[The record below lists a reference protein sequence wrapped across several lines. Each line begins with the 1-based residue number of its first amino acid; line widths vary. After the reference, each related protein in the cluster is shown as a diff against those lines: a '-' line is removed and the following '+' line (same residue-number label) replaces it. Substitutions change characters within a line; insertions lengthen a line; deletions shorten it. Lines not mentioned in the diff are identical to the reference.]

1 MGGIVMNE
9 NEIVPTEEQKVEL
22 NINQNM
28 LILIDRYNE
37 LIFSTL
43 LTNDEKIK
51 YLQQLFDGLGDNQN
65 NELKIAISKK

>member
-1 MGGIVMNE
+1 MNE

>member
-1 MGGIVMNE
+1 MNE

-65 NELKIAISKK
+65 NEYQISISKK